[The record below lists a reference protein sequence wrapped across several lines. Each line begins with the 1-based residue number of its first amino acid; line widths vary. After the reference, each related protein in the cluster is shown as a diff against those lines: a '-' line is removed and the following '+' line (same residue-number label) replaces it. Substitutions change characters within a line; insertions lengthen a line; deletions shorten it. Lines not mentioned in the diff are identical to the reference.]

1 MRSRLASEIAREMDA
16 STTIIKQGNQAL
28 VAAACEVAERET
40 RQQVGIACFNSPQQ
54 FMLSDKTRPLSPP
67 SNTCWIMIAKSK

>member
-1 MRSRLASEIAREMDA
+1 M
-16 STTIIKQGNQAL
+16 
-28 VAAACEVAERET
+28 AERET

-67 SNTCWIMIAKSK
+67 SNTCWIMIAVEVVPLIAVFLTTAHY